1 MSKIIGIDLG
11 TTNSCVAV
19 MEGGE
24 PVVITN
30 SEGARTTPSVVS
42 FQANGERLVGQIAKR
57 QAITNPEH
65 TIISIKREM
74 GTDHKTHVDDKVY
87 SPQEISAMILQKI
100 KADAEAYLGETV
112 NQAVITVP
120 AYFNDAERQATKYAG
135 RIAGLE
141 VLRIINEPTAAS
153 LAYGLDKTDH
163 SEKIFVY
170 DLGGGTFDISLIDS
184 RVGNY
189 SVVATDGIIL
199 GGDDLDE
206 ALAKE
211 VISVCKVPVRYRG
224 KLGMQRLKFKM
235 RLAKEQIQSSRSNIV
250 IDFNDIGLNVVYT
263 LTPERY
269 VEIVREV
276 FGKTI
281 DMTQH
286 IIDVSVPEYEKPKI
300 AFVGGSSQCPYLKEM
315 LRDELGLEEV
325 SCKTAPDLIVA
336 MGAAMYAQMV
346 DIGTAFDLVE
356 DVTKRLCIADAM
368 GRTITFIENNSIIPV
383 RIEKILRNAVMSSK
397 LEISM
402 YQGDSI
408 MASECEYIGE
418 LVYDYGRV
426 VEAGQGDV
434 NVTIEVQYDGTIVL
448 QAVEPF
454 SDKPP
459 KEIKLSIK

>member
-1 MSKIIGIDLG
+1 
-11 TTNSCVAV
+11 
-19 MEGGE
+19 
-24 PVVITN
+24 
-30 SEGARTTPSVVS
+30 
-42 FQANGERLVGQIAKR
+42 
-57 QAITNPEH
+57 
-65 TIISIKREM
+65 
-74 GTDHKTHVDDKVY
+74 
-87 SPQEISAMILQKI
+87 
-100 KADAEAYLGETV
+100 
-112 NQAVITVP
+112 
-120 AYFNDAERQATKYAG
+120 
-135 RIAGLE
+135 
-141 VLRIINEPTAAS
+141 
-153 LAYGLDKTDH
+153 
-163 SEKIFVY
+163 
-170 DLGGGTFDISLIDS
+170 
-184 RVGNY
+184 
-189 SVVATDGIIL
+189 
-199 GGDDLDE
+199 
-206 ALAKE
+206 
-211 VISVCKVPVRYRG
+211 
-224 KLGMQRLKFKM
+224 MQRLKFKM

-368 GRTITFIENNSIIPV
+368 GRTIMFIENNSIIPV

>member
-1 MSKIIGIDLG
+1 MTFGIDLG
-11 TTNSCVAV
+11 TTNSLIGYGDTLYSGLVSSNVDIAERKQVSRDIAGPNVVASYKKDMSTTGTGLLPQECSSIILKELADQAGRRSGCVV
-19 MEGGE
+19 ED
-24 PVVITN
+24 VVI
-30 SEGARTTPSVVS
+30 S
-42 FQANGERLVGQIAKR
+42 
-57 QAITNPEH
+57 
-65 TIISIKREM
+65 
-74 GTDHKTHVDDKVY
+74 
-87 SPQEISAMILQKI
+87 
-100 KADAEAYLGETV
+100 
-112 NQAVITVP
+112 VP
-120 AYFNDAERQATKYAG
+120 AYFSVPQREAVKIAASK
-135 RIAGLE
+135 AGLK
-141 VLRIINEPTAAS
+141 VKSLINEPTAAALYMCKS
-153 LAYGLDKTDH
+153 LKDLVL
-163 SEKIFVY
+163 VY

-184 RVGNY
+184 RVGSY

-211 VISVCKVPVRYRG
+211 VINVCKVPVRYRG

-346 DIGTAFDLVE
+346 DMGTAFDLVE

-383 RIEKILRNAVMSSK
+383 RIEKILRNAVTSSK

-448 QAVEPF
+448 QAIEPF